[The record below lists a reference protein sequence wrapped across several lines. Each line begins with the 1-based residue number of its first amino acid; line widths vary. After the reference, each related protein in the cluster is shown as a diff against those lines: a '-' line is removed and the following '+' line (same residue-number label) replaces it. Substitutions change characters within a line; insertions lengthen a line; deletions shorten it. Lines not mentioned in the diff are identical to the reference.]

1 MHIHMHTPPLL
12 LDFTVPVCGAAGH
25 SVCVYGGVCMRMC
38 MCMCVYV
45 CMRMCVCMYI
55 HTYAYVCV
63 CMYIHTYILRYAYV
77 CVYVYAYLHTPE
89 LQLDFTVVVKSSS
102 KGQILRTLFVAQRY
116 SLKSRL
122 CVCVCVCLCV

>member
-1 MHIHMHTPPLL
+1 MHMHMHTPPLL

-63 CMYIHTYILRYAYV
+63 
-77 CVYVYAYLHTPE
+77 YVYTYLHTP
-89 LQLDFTVVVKSSS
+89 V
-102 KGQILRTLFVAQRY
+102 
-116 SLKSRL
+116 
-122 CVCVCVCLCV
+122 CVCVCVCICIPTHSGIAIRFYGSSKEQ